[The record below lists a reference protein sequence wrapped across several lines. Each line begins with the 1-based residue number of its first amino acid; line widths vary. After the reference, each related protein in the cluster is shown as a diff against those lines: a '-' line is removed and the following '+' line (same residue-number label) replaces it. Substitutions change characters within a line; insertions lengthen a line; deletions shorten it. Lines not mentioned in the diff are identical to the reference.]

1 MKVLQKLLLVAAL
14 ACGVIVF
21 NGTTATAQGN
31 EESVQEQTETAEQ
44 ENVNTGSYEYTA
56 KSGDSYTVLARKA
69 IQTYG
74 IVNSVELSPA
84 QIIYAETNLTL
95 EADSPLLNVREEVSI
110 DGNLVEA
117 WVKKAQNLNPK
128 AEKMWQPYVADVDFD
143 TSNNG

>member
-1 MKVLQKLLLVAAL
+1 MKILQKLLLVAVL
-14 ACGVIVF
+14 ACGVIVL
-21 NGTTATAQGN
+21 NGATATAQGS
-31 EESVQEQTETAEQ
+31 EENGQEQTETTEP
-44 ENVNTGSYEYTA
+44 ENKNNNSYDYRA
-56 KSGDSYTVLARKA
+56 RSGDSYTVLARKA
-69 IQTYG
+69 VQTYG
-74 IVNSVELSPA
+74 IINSVELSPA

-95 EADSPLLNVREEVSI
+95 EADSPLLDVGEKVSI